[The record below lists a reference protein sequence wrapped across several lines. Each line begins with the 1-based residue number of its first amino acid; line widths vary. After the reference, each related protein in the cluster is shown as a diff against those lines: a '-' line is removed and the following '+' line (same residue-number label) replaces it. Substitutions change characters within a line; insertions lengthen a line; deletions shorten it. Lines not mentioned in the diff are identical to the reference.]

1 MLKSLELKNAIMDLK
16 GKIQDGINS
25 NVDMTEQAKVLDN
38 LLIDYK
44 NALESENKQKN
55 ININNNKELPMEKK
69 KIVNRVIKNLLSG
82 RPVAEEDK
90 AYMPKIVDA
99 AGQYYA
105 SGTAAAG
112 AYLVSEEFLPIERQ
126 GEYGVDLSAYCR
138 QVPVTKPTGK
148 VPTVDLSQDIELAD
162 FAVDNETEIAKKS
175 AVFGQ
180 QPYTLANKGA
190 IIPVGLDL
198 LEDSDED
205 VVALVAEVFEGARIK
220 STNKE
225 VITELGKAT
234 NTIEN
239 VDFTGVA
246 LIDAIKSA
254 LNEKLAG
261 VYATNAKIV
270 MSQTDFA
277 AMVNLKDK
285 QGRYYVQP
293 VVTEPGK
300 YQIDGREVIKID
312 NSYNTTGTVFVGDLK
327 QIMDISRKGF
337 EISSDLSSGFKT
349 YSVNVRAA
357 KRAVEMNVCPSA
369 FVKITKTA

>member
-1 MLKSLELKNAIMDLK
+1 MLKSLEIKNAIQDLK
-16 GKIQDGINS
+16 GVIQDGINQ
-25 NVDMTEQAKVLDN
+25 NQDMTEQAKKLDN
-38 LLIDYK
+38 LLSDYK
-44 NALESENKQKN
+44 IALDEENKQKN
-55 ININNNKELPMEKK
+55 ININNKELPKMEKK
-69 KIVNRVIKNLLSG
+69 KAFNRVIKNLLAG
-82 RPVAEEDK
+82 RQVAEEDK
-90 AYMPKIVDA
+90 QYMPKIVDA
-99 AGQYYA
+99 AGQYNS

-126 GEYGVDLSAYCR
+126 GEYGVDLSKYCR

-205 VVALVAEVFEGARIK
+205 VIGLVGEVFEGARIK
-220 STNKE
+220 STNKDI
-225 VITELGKAT
+225 VAELGKAA

-239 VDFTGVA
+239 VDFASVA
-246 LIDAIKSA
+246 LIDAIKNA

-270 MSQTDFA
+270 VSQTDFA
-277 AMVNLKDK
+277 ALMNMKDK

-293 VVTEPGK
+293 MVTDPGK
-300 YQIDGREVIKID
+300 YQIDGKEIIKID
-312 NSYNTTGTVFVGDLK
+312 NSYNTTGTVYVGDLK

-349 YSVNVRAA
+349 YSVNVRAV
-357 KRAVEMNVCPSA
+357 KRATEMNVCPAA

>member
-1 MLKSLELKNAIMDLK
+1 MLKSLEIKNAIQDLK
-16 GKIQDGINS
+16 GVIQDGINQ
-25 NVDMTEQAKVLDN
+25 NQDMTEQAKKLDN
-38 LLIDYK
+38 LLSDYK
-44 NALESENKQKN
+44 IALDEENKQKN
-55 ININNNKELPMEKK
+55 ININNKELPKMEKK
-69 KIVNRVIKNLLSG
+69 KAFNRVIKNLLAG
-82 RPVAEEDK
+82 RPVAEADK
-90 AYMPKIVDA
+90 QYMPKIVDA
-99 AGQYYA
+99 AGQYNS

-162 FAVDNETEIAKKS
+162 FSVDNETEIAKKS
-175 AVFGQ
+175 AVFAQ

-234 NTIEN
+234 NVIEN
-239 VDFTGVA
+239 VDFASVA
-246 LIDAIKSA
+246 LIDAIKNA

-277 AMVNLKDK
+277 ALMNMKDK

-293 VVTEPGK
+293 MVTDPGK
-300 YQIDGREVIKID
+300 YQIDGKEIIKID
-312 NSYNTTGTVFVGDLK
+312 NSYNTTGTVYVGDMK

-349 YSVNVRAA
+349 YSVNVRAV
-357 KRAVEMNVCPSA
+357 KRATEMNVCPAA

>member
-349 YSVNVRAA
+349 YSVNVRAV

>member
-55 ININNNKELPMEKK
+55 ININNNQELPMEKK

-349 YSVNVRAA
+349 YSVNVRAV

>member
-1 MLKSLELKNAIMDLK
+1 MLKSLEIKNAIADLR
-16 GKIQDGINS
+16 GVIQDGINN
-25 NVDMTEQAKVLDN
+25 NVDMTDQAKKLDG
-38 LLIDYK
+38 LLVDYK
-44 NALESENKQKN
+44 NALDEENKQKN
-55 ININNNKELPMEKK
+55 ININNKELPKMEKK
-69 KIVNRVIKNLLSG
+69 KAFNRVIKNLLAG
-82 RPVAEEDK
+82 RQVAEADK
-90 AYMPKIVDA
+90 QYMPKIVDA
-99 AGQYYA
+99 AGQYNS

-126 GEYGVDLSAYCR
+126 GEYGVDLSKYCR

-162 FAVDNETEIAKKS
+162 FSVDNETEIAKKS
-175 AVFGQ
+175 AVFAQ

-220 STNKE
+220 SVNKE

-239 VDFTGVA
+239 VDFASVA
-246 LIDAIKSA
+246 LIDAIKNA

-270 MSQTDFA
+270 VSQTDFA
-277 AMVNLKDK
+277 ALMNMKDK

-293 VVTEPGK
+293 MVTDPGK
-300 YQIDGREVIKID
+300 YQIDGKEIIKID
-312 NSYNTTGTVFVGDLK
+312 NSYNTTGTVYVGDMK

-349 YSVNVRAA
+349 YSVNVRAV
-357 KRAVEMNVCPSA
+357 KRATEMNVCPAA

>member
-1 MLKSLELKNAIMDLK
+1 MLKSLEIKNAIQDLK
-16 GKIQDGINS
+16 GVIQDGINQ
-25 NVDMTEQAKVLDN
+25 NQDMTEQAKKLDG
-38 LLIDYK
+38 LLSDYK
-44 NALESENKQKN
+44 IALDEENKQKN
-55 ININNNKELPMEKK
+55 ININNKELPMEKK

-90 AYMPKIVDA
+90 QYMPKIVDA

-205 VVALVAEVFEGARIK
+205 VIALVAEVFEGARIK

-234 NTIEN
+234 NVIEN
-239 VDFTGVA
+239 VDFATVA

-293 VVTEPGK
+293 MVTEPGK

-312 NSYNTTGTVFVGDLK
+312 NSYNTTGTVYVGDMK

-349 YSVNVRAA
+349 YSVNVRAV
-357 KRAVEMNVCPSA
+357 KRATEMNVCPAA

>member
-1 MLKSLELKNAIMDLK
+1 MLKSLEIRNAIADLK

-44 NALESENKQKN
+44 NALTEEAKQKN
-55 ININNNKELPMEKK
+55 INNKEPQNKMEKK
-69 KIVNRVIKNLLSG
+69 KAFNRVIKNLLTN
-82 RPVAEEDK
+82 RPVAEADK
-90 AYMPKIVDA
+90 QYMPKIVDA

-162 FAVDNETEIAKKS
+162 FSVDNETEIAKKS
-175 AVFGQ
+175 AVFDQ
-180 QPYTLANKGA
+180 KPYTLANKGA

-205 VVALVAEVFEGARIK
+205 VVGLVSDVFEGARIK
-220 STNKE
+220 ATNKE
-225 VITELGKAT
+225 IIKELGKAA
-234 NTIEN
+234 NTVEN
-239 VDFTGVA
+239 VDFASVA
-246 LIDAIKSA
+246 LIDSIKAA

-261 VYATNAKIV
+261 VYAVNAKII

-277 AMVNLKDK
+277 ALMNMKDK

-293 VVTEPGK
+293 MVTEPGK
-300 YQIDGREVIKID
+300 YQIDGREIVKID

-327 QIMDISRKGF
+327 QIMDIARKGF
-337 EISSDLSSGFKT
+337 EVSSDLSSGFKT
-349 YSVNVRAA
+349 YSINI
-357 KRAVEMNVCPSA
+357 RAVKRFTEMNVCPAA

>member
-1 MLKSLELKNAIMDLK
+1 MLKSLEIKNAITDLK

-25 NVDMTEQAKVLDN
+25 NVDMTEQAKILDN

-55 ININNNKELPMEKK
+55 ININNKELPKMEKK
-69 KIVNRVIKNLLSG
+69 KAFNRVIKNLLAG
-82 RPVAEEDK
+82 RPVAEADK
-90 AYMPKIVDA
+90 QYMPKIVDA
-99 AGQYYA
+99 AGQYNS

-126 GEYGVDLSAYCR
+126 GEYGVDLSKYCR

-162 FAVDNETEIAKKS
+162 FSVDNETEIAKKS

-349 YSVNVRAA
+349 YSVNVRAV

>member
-1 MLKSLELKNAIMDLK
+1 MLRSLELKNAIQDLK
-16 GKIQDGINS
+16 GVIQDGINQ
-25 NVDMTEQAKVLDN
+25 NQDMTEQAKKLDN
-38 LLIDYK
+38 LLSDYK
-44 NALESENKQKN
+44 IALDNEAKQKN
-55 ININNNKELPMEKK
+55 INNKEPQNKMEKK
-69 KIVNRVIKNLLSG
+69 KAFNRVIKNLLSG
-82 RPVAEEDK
+82 RPVAEADK

-99 AGQYYA
+99 AGQYNT

-112 AYLVSEEFLPIERQ
+112 AYLVSEEFLPIEKQ

-162 FAVDNETEIAKKS
+162 FSVDNETEIAKKS

-220 STNKE
+220 SVNKE
-225 VITELGKAT
+225 VIAELGKAT

-239 VDFTGVA
+239 VDFTSVA
-246 LIDAIKSA
+246 LIDAVKSA

-270 MSQTDFA
+270 VSQTDFA
-277 AMVNLKDK
+277 NMINLKDK

-312 NSYNTTGTVFVGDLK
+312 NSYGTTGTVYVGDLK

-349 YSVNVRAA
+349 YSVNVRAV
-357 KRAVEMNVCPSA
+357 KRAVEMNVCPAA

>member
-1 MLKSLELKNAIMDLK
+1 MLKSLEIKNAIQDLR
-16 GKIQDGINS
+16 GVIQDGINN
-25 NVDMTEQAKVLDN
+25 NVDMTDQAKKLDG
-38 LLIDYK
+38 LLVDYK
-44 NALESENKQKN
+44 NALDEENKQKN
-55 ININNNKELPMEKK
+55 ININNKELPKMDKK
-69 KIVNRVIKNLLSG
+69 KAFNRVIKNLLAG
-82 RPVAEEDK
+82 RPVAEADK
-90 AYMPKIVDA
+90 QYMPKIVDA
-99 AGQYYA
+99 AGQYNS

-162 FAVDNETEIAKKS
+162 FGVDNETEIAKKS

-234 NTIEN
+234 NVIEN
-239 VDFTGVA
+239 VDFATVA
-246 LIDAIKSA
+246 LIDAIKNA

-270 MSQTDFA
+270 VSQTDFA
-277 AMVNLKDK
+277 ALMNMKDK

-293 VVTEPGK
+293 MVTDPGK
-300 YQIDGREVIKID
+300 YQIDGKEIIKID
-312 NSYNTTGTVFVGDLK
+312 NSYNTTGTVYVGDLK

-349 YSVNVRAA
+349 YSVNVRAV
-357 KRAVEMNVCPSA
+357 KRSVEMNVCPAA